1 MDENIA
7 NVMLTSA
14 ERFHDP
20 ETSNLTKLE
29 TSNSYSYSY
38 EYEYYPSKGL
48 VPRTAK

>member
-38 EYEYYPSKGL
+38 DYYPSKGL